1 MKCTVISPACQLFF
15 VADNEKTKLPAFVA
29 LVKDSHEHKNKTYYN
44 TDLQYAEYK
53 PFFWGKAAKYGE
65 FCFYKENNVW
75 LYRFISHLGPFF
87 KSSSYCGHLG
97 NPPYPRYITGYS
109 SNFYKLF

>member
-1 MKCTVISPACQLFF
+1 MTRIVLADSHIAFVNKNNEIFSTFIRIYQLYFHLI
-15 VADNEKTKLPAFVA
+15 VADNVKAKLPAFVA

-65 FCFYKENNVW
+65 SNLYKENYAW
-75 LYRFISHLGPFF
+75 SYRFMSYLSPFF
-87 KSSSYCGHLG
+87 KSS
-97 NPPYPRYITGYS
+97 
-109 SNFYKLF
+109 